1 LVSFYTEALV
11 KGMTSRAKEGDKS
24 TDRCYETPHLSFWA
38 GVRMPRRGLRVSD
51 TQMEELIQ
59 GYRMATARKDVEL
72 AKRIQ
77 GVLLVS
83 SGMAESK
90 AALIV
95 QVARRTL
102 QEWISKYRRG
112 GLTALKKGP
121 YPGRSPKL
129 TEAQFEELGQII
141 EQGPESVGL
150 DSDVWTAPLAVD
162 LVNRLFGV
170 KYHPDHMRKILKRLG
185 FSVQ

>member
-1 LVSFYTEALV
+1 MQRPDL
-11 KGMTSRAKEGDKS
+11 K
-24 TDRCYETPHLSFWA
+24 
-38 GVRMPRRGLRVSD
+38 VSD

-59 GYRMATARKDVEL
+59 GYRMATARKDFAL

-77 GVLLVS
+77 GLLLVS
-83 SGMAESK
+83 AGMEERK
-90 AALIV
+90 AAGIV
-95 QVARRTL
+95 KVGRRTL
-102 QEWISKYRRG
+102 QEWILKYQRG
-112 GLTALKKGP
+112 GLAALENGP
-121 YPGRSPKL
+121 HPGRSPNL
-129 TEAQFEELGQII
+129 TKAQFEELGRII

-185 FSVQ
+185 VSV